1 MKLRVIELE
10 TFFVVGKVLDDE
22 FDWEGFIESPDPL
35 FSEIASSVEFPVF
48 YEVWDQESENV
59 VIGIRVNTIT
69 RVPENC
75 VVVNIPSG
83 TYALIHMSQS
93 DFEHD
98 MFAMTNYE
106 TSDRIEFRTFNIRNG
121 SLNGMH
127 FYRPVEYKEDVLN
140 IRSIPV
146 LSNEV
151 STQLR
156 EKYIHTFF
164 NVSGDCV
171 SNFFYK
177 RYVKLDKGYL
187 WQFLKRERATG
198 LTISEVNDYLDDK
211 EEVLF
216 FWDSASL
223 VGRDFTRNKVF
234 KLGTKRLLES
244 YTRFTFD
251 LYIFDSILNWTI
263 IFQHEPDTEGYK
275 CFLITSP

>member
-35 FSEIASSVEFPVF
+35 FSEIASSVEFPIF

-98 MFAMTNYE
+98 MFAMTSYE
-106 TSDRIEFRTFNIRNG
+106 TIDRIEFRTFNIRNG

-164 NVSGDCV
+164 NVSDDCV

-177 RYVKLDKGYL
+177 RYVKLDKGFL
-187 WQFLKRERATG
+187 WQFLQRERATG

-263 IFQHEPDTEGYK
+263 IFQHEPDAEGYK